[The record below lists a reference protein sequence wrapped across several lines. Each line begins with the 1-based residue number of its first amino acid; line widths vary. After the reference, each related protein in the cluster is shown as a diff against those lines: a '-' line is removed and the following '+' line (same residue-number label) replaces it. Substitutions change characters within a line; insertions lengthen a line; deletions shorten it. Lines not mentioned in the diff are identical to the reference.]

1 MNMNAYHK
9 VFCVVIKYSL
19 SLSASSF
26 QYHIWMHI
34 RKVLLKYSL
43 SLATSSSSTLATSSD
58 CTWQFQFSQCSLWV
72 SSDLWQKFST
82 LYQVVAFITMMYF
95 SCMRNRCQR
104 WAFYAWVIIILE
116 YGSEWF
122 LLCSF
127 FLLCCVF
134 LFSFYANGHLELGNW
149 TCWNW
154 AKFFDVLGMCPC
166 RGVYSDRDISLIQVK
181 SYILDLSQV
190 KLRANFF
197 CLCL

>member
-26 QYHIWMHI
+26 HYHIWMHI

-82 LYQVVAFITMMYF
+82 FYQVVAFITMMYF

-127 FLLCCVF
+127 FCCAVF
-134 LFSFYANGHLELGNW
+134 
-149 TCWNW
+149 
-154 AKFFDVLGMCPC
+154 FFLAFMQMVTLSLAIEPAGIEQSSLM
-166 RGVYSDRDISLIQVK
+166 YSVCALAGGYIQTEIYLWFK
-181 SYILDLSQV
+181 
-190 KLRANFF
+190 
-197 CLCL
+197 